1 MHRGESMI
9 DVINYLNVDYLL
21 MGNHEFDFGSDR
33 LAELM
38 DKSKFSWLGSNVRNS
53 IDRSLFHTTKDI
65 DVFAVPSVCGSEIR
79 VGIFGVCT
87 EMTPLLAD
95 PGDKVCFESAIDH
108 CRRCVALLQSQGVHF
123 IIAMTHLDLTHDFQV
138 AEIEGIDVVVGGHDH
153 KTVFETHSS
162 SGTLVIK
169 CGQDLDQLGILDIT
183 FLDDKRTA
191 SSWRYNFEML
201 SIGSAEPDA
210 EVDERISYWRNLGQG
225 DGGDEAICVVVGA
238 GEEDIHH
245 EHQHQHE
252 HQHLSISTLT
262 NDLRHHETAF
272 ACLIAESVKYSY
284 RDFGCQ
290 IGIQNG
296 GFIRR
301 DYVYKVG
308 TVLRASDLREEL
320 PFPRTPVLIRMTGSD
335 IKLALEQ
342 MIARCPA
349 PVGSF
354 PHLSDGWNVEYD
366 LTQPA
371 MQRIRTITY
380 LDAPINM
387 EDSFLL
393 AITDFYAD
401 KGGDGVDAYMNRE
414 VVASHGRT
422 VCDCALEY
430 FRVKQTISGKLPLR
444 FIDKSL
450 Q

>member
-1 MHRGESMI
+1 MI
-9 DVINYLNVDYLL
+9 DIINYLNVDYLL

-38 DKSKFSWLGSNVRNS
+38 DKSNFVWLGSNVRNS

-65 DVFAVPSVCGSEIR
+65 DIFTVPSACGSEFR

-87 EMTPLLAD
+87 EMTPVLAD

-108 CRRCVALLQSQGVHF
+108 CKRCVALLQLQDVHF
-123 IIAMTHLDLTHDFQV
+123 IIAMTHLDLNNDFHV
-138 AEIEGIDVVVGGHDH
+138 AELDGIDVVIGGHDH
-153 KTVFETHSS
+153 KTVFQTHS

-169 CGQDLDQLGILDIT
+169 CGQDLDSLGILDIT

-191 SSWRYNFEML
+191 SSWRYDFEML
-201 SIGSAEPDA
+201 PMGAVELDA
-210 EVDERISYWRNLGQG
+210 VVDERISYWRTLGAASSDNG
-225 DGGDEAICVVVGA
+225 DGSGGDEVVCAVGEA
-238 GEEDIHH
+238 DENDNDDD
-245 EHQHQHE
+245 QHSHAHSQ
-252 HQHLSISTLT
+252 LSLSTLT
-262 NDLRHHETAF
+262 TDLRHHETAF
-272 ACLIAESVKYSY
+272 ACLIAEAVKYSY
-284 RDFGCQ
+284 RDQGCQ

-301 DYVYKVG
+301 DSTYKVG

-320 PFPRTPVLIRMTGSD
+320 PFPRTPVLIRMKGCD

-354 PHLSDGWNVEYD
+354 PHLSDGWEAEYD

-371 MQRIRTITY
+371 MQRIQAIKY
-380 LDAPINM
+380 LDSSISM

-393 AITDFYAD
+393 AITDFYAE
-401 KGGDGVDAYMNRE
+401 KGGDGVDAYMNKE
-414 VVASHGRT
+414 VVAAHGRT

-430 FRVKQTISGKLPLR
+430 FKGKQTISGKLPLR
-444 FIDKSL
+444 FVDKSL